1 MGIEVT
7 YLDIR
12 KAIYGTSFTNIIL
25 NSEKLK
31 SFPLRSRTRKG
42 ILLSHFFFQNSFG
55 NHSYDN
61 QMKKKQKGIQIGKEK
76 VKLSLFVEDMILYID
91 SPYQKNTRVH
101 QLIQGSCRIQ
111 N

>member
-1 MGIEVT
+1 MVKKKKKGTLQKVGIEVT

-61 QMKKKQKGIQIGKEK
+61 QRDEKKTKGNPNWKGKSKTVIVCRGHDTIHRQSLPEK
-76 VKLSLFVEDMILYID
+76 Y
-91 SPYQKNTRVH
+91 
-101 QLIQGSCRIQ
+101 
-111 N
+111 